1 MKREAIAAALLLAV
15 AAVAGPGGS
24 VAGGSVTGRSV
35 AGGGVWDFLPEV
47 VATVDGKP
55 ICRRDLSVKLP
66 PGAVPDRAA
75 LIALMQSAIETK
87 ICFMLIDELLNS
99 AGIVPSRELA
109 LEYLKELNSLLP
121 RGIPGTPP
129 ERFPLLA
136 SRSQFQL
143 NAALHRC
150 FARRDPERIK
160 VSEQE
165 IETFYRLNQ
174 KMFLLPERLDLGIM
188 QFPAA
193 PPDAREAAEAAR
205 ARLLQGES
213 FDRVAREVN
222 PGGITLDAAR
232 VTGELR
238 NRQPELKVNDVS
250 RPFRVEE
257 FWVIVKLRGR
267 TPAAFV
273 PLESVAPYI
282 REQLAA
288 AKVGRALEA
297 YLRDRM
303 RQMKIEFHLTPTAS
317 PEPSAGAVSLP
328 PERQIER

>member
-1 MKREAIAAALLLAV
+1 MKRTGRLFFFALLLFSV
-15 AAVAGPGGS
+15 LSAAETGGI
-24 VAGGSVTGRSV
+24 
-35 AGGGVWDFLPEV
+35 WDFLPEV

-55 ICRRDLSVKLP
+55 IRRSELAVKLP
-66 PGAVPDRAA
+66 SGAVPDRSA
-75 LIALMQSAIETK
+75 LIPLMRSAIETK

-109 LEYLKELNSLLP
+109 LEYLKQLNSLLP

-129 ERFPLLA
+129 ERFSQLA
-136 SRSQFQL
+136 SQPQFQL

-150 FARRDPERIK
+150 FARLEPERIK
-160 VSEQE
+160 VAERE

-174 KMFLLPERLDLGIM
+174 KSFLLPERLDLGII
-188 QFPAA
+188 QFPVSR
-193 PPDAREAAEAAR
+193 PDAREAAEAAR
-205 ARLLQGES
+205 SRLLQGEA
-213 FDRVAREVN
+213 FDRVAREFN
-222 PGGITLDAAR
+222 PDGVTLDAFR

-238 NRQPELKVNDVS
+238 NQQPELKVSGIS

-297 YLRDRM
+297 YLRSRM
-303 RQMKIEFHLTPTAS
+303 REMKIEFHL
-317 PEPSAGAVSLP
+317 EPAVSGKP
-328 PERQIER
+328 QAAAESAVAR